1 MGASRVSYLQLA
13 GRIWVEALY
22 SYILPHC
29 TVVTLD
35 LESYIHVK
43 LILPFKCKSLQC
55 HRVGSKDIFKEEN
68 VCVMAQIDG
77 TRELN
82 NHCEAL

>member
-1 MGASRVSYLQLA
+1 MDHFIPQTKHP
-13 GRIWVEALY
+13 LY
-22 SYILPHC
+22 SNILPHY
-29 TVVTLD
+29 TVIALD

-43 LILPFKCKSLQC
+43 LILPFKWKSHRC
-55 HRVGSKDIFKEEN
+55 HRVGSKGIFIKRKM
-68 VCVMAQIDG
+68 CVIAQIEG